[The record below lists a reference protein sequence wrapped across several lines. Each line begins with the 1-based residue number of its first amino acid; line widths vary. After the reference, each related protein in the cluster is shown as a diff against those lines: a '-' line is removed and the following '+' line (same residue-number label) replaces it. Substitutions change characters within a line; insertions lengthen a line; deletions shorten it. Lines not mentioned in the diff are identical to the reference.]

1 MAIGKIFIFE
11 NENSGFE
18 LLNFYVLLL
27 VIISGIQ
34 ILYTRTTTTYDDTT
48 LVVDGVL
55 CNIIIWAWQKNV

>member
-34 ILYTRTTTTYDDTT
+34 ILYTRTTTTYDTT

>member
-1 MAIGKIFIFE
+1 MAIGKVFIFE